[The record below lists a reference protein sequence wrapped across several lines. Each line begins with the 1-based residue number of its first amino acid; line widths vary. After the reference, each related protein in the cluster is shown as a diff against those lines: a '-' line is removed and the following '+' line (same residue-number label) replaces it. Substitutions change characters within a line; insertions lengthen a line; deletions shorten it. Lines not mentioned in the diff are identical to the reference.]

1 MGSSIQDYAKKINS
15 RLTTLDCVSLLVTMV
30 FLLAFLGFLTFERK
44 QADIPVSYRV
54 ATSAESIPPS
64 SASLPFSSKNGKTYT
79 FLWCQGA
86 QMILVKN
93 RIYYATKEEAE
104 QSGKVLSKLCQK

>member
-1 MGSSIQDYAKKINS
+1 MGFSIQDYLKKINS
-15 RLTTLDCVSLLVTMV
+15 RITALNCISLLVTTL
-30 FLLAFLGFLTFERK
+30 FLLAFLGFLVFERK
-44 QADIPVSYRV
+44 QTDIPVSYRV
-54 ATSAESIPPS
+54 ATSTESVTS
-64 SASLPFSSKNGKTYT
+64 SSTSLPFSSKNGKTYT

-104 QSGKVLSKLCQK
+104 RNGKVLSKLCQK